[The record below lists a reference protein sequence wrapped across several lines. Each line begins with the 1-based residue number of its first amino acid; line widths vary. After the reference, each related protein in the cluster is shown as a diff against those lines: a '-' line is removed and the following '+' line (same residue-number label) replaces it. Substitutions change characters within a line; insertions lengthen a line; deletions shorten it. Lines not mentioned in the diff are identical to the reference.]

1 MALYIDLPSKRIE
14 VFKEEILINQL
25 RDENEEKAKAFD
37 DQYHEQFAAMSAE
50 YTRLAANL
58 WAGVRSLKAEN
69 ALDTGQ
75 AAAGSLLQYALKT
88 IEALI
93 DLLRRGYRN
102 QVGMLARNALEIIA
116 TVICIASDPDTLENV
131 EKGKFKSSKAISTAK
146 RVVPLFGQLYGE
158 LSNQLTHL
166 TIDDFLW

>member
-58 WAGVRSLKAEN
+58 WAGVRSLEAEN

-116 TVICIASDPDTLENV
+116 TVNQVSWKKLHQVKSNTAQNSRCASLCTC
-131 EKGKFKSSKAISTAK
+131 
-146 RVVPLFGQLYGE
+146 E
-158 LSNQLTHL
+158 LH
-166 TIDDFLW
+166 